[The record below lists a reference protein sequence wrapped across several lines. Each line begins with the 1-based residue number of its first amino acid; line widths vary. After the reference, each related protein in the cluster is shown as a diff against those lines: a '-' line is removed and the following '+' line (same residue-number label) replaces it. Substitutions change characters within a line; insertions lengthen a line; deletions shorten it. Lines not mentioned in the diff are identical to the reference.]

1 LPKCIAK
8 RLSHGSWVAVTSA
21 DPAETRYGG
30 AVEVERAAELYA
42 QGWTLRQIGAE
53 LGIPWTAVGHQ
64 LRSAAVTMRRGGPQA
79 HPATQLILRMRDVP

>member
-1 LPKCIAK
+1 MAEVYCETPQP
-8 RLSHGSWVAVTSA
+8 RLLGRCHYA
-21 DPAETRYGG
+21 DPAETRRGG

-64 LRSAAVTMRRGGPQA
+64 LRSAGVTVRRGGPQA
-79 HPATQLILRMRDVP
+79 HPATQLILRM